1 MKTYSEFVAESKRSE
16 PCSGGCTDTTIQ
28 EENLNEGFG
37 DWLSAL
43 LGRSADKQLGKMSK
57 ALDKAREKFKIAVDV
72 TRKVERGDIKLKNDR
87 DESNFRNVALESG
100 IYTNDGKG
108 TARGEKGI
116 SKHIDIVIARN
127 KATQIKDSHIQRS
140 IDTFLNK
147 VSSDDFCGNYG

>member
-1 MKTYSEFVAESKRSE
+1 M
-16 PCSGGCTDTTIQ
+16 
-28 EENLNEGFG
+28 
-37 DWLSAL
+37 SAN
-43 LGRSADKQLGKMSK
+43 SADAGTNCPSM
-57 ALDKAREKFKIAVDV
+57 
-72 TRKVERGDIKLKNDR
+72 NDR

-147 VSSDDFCGNYG
+147 GSFS